1 MGNFHLNLAVK
12 TLNQGGIIAY
22 PTEAVFGLG
31 CIPEDVFSVARI
43 LSLKGRSVS
52 KGLILVAASP
62 EQLEPYVDYPDNELR
77 QKVSASW
84 PGAVTWVLPATA
96 IVPGWITGYKDK
108 VAVRVSAH
116 PVVQALCKEA
126 GVIVSTSAN
135 PARKIPATNAFRVR
149 SYFGNEIDYI
159 LSGNTG
165 GKELPTEIRDAI
177 SGNVLRIGD

>member
-62 EQLEPYVDYPDNELR
+62 EQLEPYVDYSDNELR

-96 IVPGWITGYKDK
+96 IVPGWITGYKDR

>member
-1 MGNFHLNLAVK
+1 MGNFHLHCAVR
-12 TLNQGGIIAY
+12 TLNQGGVIAY

-31 CIPEDVFSVARI
+31 CLPEDVYSVARI
-43 LSLKGRSVS
+43 LVLKGRSVR

-62 EQLEPYVDYPDNELR
+62 EQFDAYVDYPDDVVR
-77 QKVSASW
+77 QKISASW
-84 PGAVTWVLPATA
+84 PGPVTWVLPATA
-96 IVPGWITGYKDK
+96 NVPGWITGYKDT

-116 PVVQALCKEA
+116 PVVQALCEEA

-135 PARKIPATNAFRVR
+135 PAGKTPATNAFKIR

-165 GKELPTEIRDAI
+165 GKELPTEIRNAI
-177 SGNVLRIGD
+177 SGKVLRTGD

>member
-62 EQLEPYVDYPDNELR
+62 EQLEPYVYYPDNELR

>member
-1 MGNFHLNLAVK
+1 MGDFHLNLAVR

-31 CIPEDVFSVARI
+31 CFPEDVYSVARI
-43 LSLKGRSVS
+43 LSLKGRSIK
-52 KGLILVAASP
+52 KGLILIAASP
-62 EQLEPYVDYPDNELR
+62 EQLDSYVDYPDDVVR

-84 PGAVTWVLPATA
+84 PGPVTWVLPAA
-96 IVPGWITGYKDK
+96 ENIPGWISGYKNT

-116 PVVQALCKEA
+116 PTVRALCREA

-135 PARKIPATNAFRVR
+135 PARKTPATDTFKVR
-149 SYFGNEIDYI
+149 SYFGNDIDYI

-165 GKELPTEIRDAI
+165 GKNLPTEIRDAI
-177 SGNVLRIGD
+177 SGNVLRTGD